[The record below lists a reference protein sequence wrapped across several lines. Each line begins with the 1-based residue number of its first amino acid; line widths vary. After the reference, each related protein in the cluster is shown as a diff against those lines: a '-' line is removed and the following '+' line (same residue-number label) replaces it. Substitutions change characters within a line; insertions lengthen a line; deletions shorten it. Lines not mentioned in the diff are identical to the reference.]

1 MPRVRDG
8 RFDAAPTYTR
18 HVAVD
23 TKRSVDTAS
32 VARDTKEHV
41 LVSWSAQGAISPL
54 VITGAQG
61 SWLLAGDRRILDFS
75 SGLVNVNL
83 GHGHPKVVK
92 AIQDQAAK
100 VCYVLPSFGEESRA
114 ELARLIADVAPGDL
128 VKTLFTTGGTEA
140 NEHAVRIARMFSGRH
155 KILTQWRSFHGQTA
169 GSATLGG
176 DNRRW
181 ANEPGITG
189 VVHFLNPD
197 PYRSLFGN
205 DVQKALAH
213 VEEVIWYEGP
223 QYIAAILLEPIV
235 GSSGLIV
242 PPDGYLRGLRELCD
256 RHGILLVL
264 DEVMTGFGRTGKWF
278 ASEHEDVVPDMMTFA
293 KGVNSGYVPLGG
305 VIVSERIAR
314 HFDANVL
321 WSGLTYSGHPL
332 ACAAGVATVNAY
344 RDERIVEHGAKMGE
358 LLMRELRTIAT
369 RHPSVGDVRGKGLF
383 IGIELVKDRGT
394 KEMLERWN
402 GPSAKLQNALKNAL
416 FSRDVYVMNRWNMLF
431 VAPPL
436 TSSEDE
442 IRIGVRAI
450 DEVLDIAD
458 RFAATGEL
466 PA

>member
-1 MPRVRDG
+1 
-8 RFDAAPTYTR
+8 
-18 HVAVD
+18 VALDTKPPVD
-23 TKRSVDTAS
+23 TRAI
-32 VARDTKEHV
+32 AQETKDHV
-41 LVSWSAQGAISPL
+41 LVSWSAQGSISPI
-54 VITGAQG
+54 VITGAKG
-61 SWLLAGDRRILDFS
+61 SWLFAGERRILDFS

-83 GHGHPKVVK
+83 GHGHPKVVR
-92 AIQDQAAK
+92 AIQEQVEK
-100 VCYVLPSFGEESRA
+100 VQYVLPSFGEESRA
-114 ELARLIADVAPGDL
+114 ELARLLADVAPGDL
-128 VKTLFTTGGTEA
+128 TKTLFTTGGTEA
-140 NEHAVRIARMFSGRH
+140 NEHAIRIARMYSKRH

-205 DVQKALAH
+205 DAQKALAH

-242 PPDGYLRGLRELCD
+242 PPDGFLRGLRQLCD
-256 RHGILLVL
+256 QHGILLIL

-278 ASEHEDVVPDMMTFA
+278 ASEHEGVVPDIMTFA

-305 VIVSERIAR
+305 AMVNEKIAK
-314 HFDANVL
+314 HFDTNVL
-321 WSGLTYSGHPL
+321 WSGLTYSGHPV

-344 RDERIVEHGAKMGE
+344 RDERIIEHGAKMGE
-358 LLMRELRTIAT
+358 LLMKELRTIAA

-383 IGIELVKDRGT
+383 IGIELVKDRAT

-402 GPSAKLQNALKNAL
+402 GPSAKLQTAIKNVL
-416 FSRDVYVMNRWNMLF
+416 FSHDVYVMNRWNMLF

-436 TSSEDE
+436 TVSEDE
-442 IRIGVRAI
+442 IRIGVAAI
-450 DEVLDIAD
+450 DAALDAAD
-458 RFAATGEL
+458 RYAATGEL

>member
-1 MPRVRDG
+1 M
-8 RFDAAPTYTR
+8 AL
-18 HVAVD
+18 D
-23 TKRSVDTAS
+23 TKRPLDTRSIAQE
-32 VARDTKEHV
+32 TKDHV
-41 LVSWSAQGAISPL
+41 LVSWAAQGAISPI
-54 VITGAQG
+54 VITGAKG
-61 SWLLAGDRRILDFS
+61 SWLFAGDRRILDFS
-75 SGLVNVNL
+75 SGLINVNL

-92 AIQDQAAK
+92 AIQEQVEK
-100 VCYVLPSFGEESRA
+100 VQYVLPSFGEESRA
-114 ELARLIADVAPGDL
+114 ELARLLAEVAPGDL
-128 VKTLFTTGGTEA
+128 TKTLFTTGGTEA
-140 NEHAVRIARMFSGRH
+140 NEHAIRIARMYSKRH

-205 DVQKALAH
+205 DAQKALAH

-223 QYIAAILLEPIV
+223 QYIAAIMLEPIV

-242 PPDGYLRGLRELCD
+242 PPEGFLRGLRQLCD
-256 RHGILLVL
+256 QHGILLIL
-264 DEVMTGFGRTGKWF
+264 DEVMTGFGRTGTWF
-278 ASEHEDVVPDMMTFA
+278 ASEHENVVPDIMTFA

-305 VIVSERIAR
+305 TMVNERIAK

-321 WSGLTYSGHPL
+321 WSGLTYSGHPV
-332 ACAAGVATVNAY
+332 ACAAGIATVNAY
-344 RDERIVEHGAKMGE
+344 RDERIIEHGATMGE
-358 LLMRELRTIAT
+358 LLMKELRTIAA

-383 IGIELVKDRGT
+383 VGIELVKDRTT

-402 GPSAKLQNALKNAL
+402 GPSAKLQTAIKNAL
-416 FSRDVYVMNRWNMLF
+416 FSRDVYVMNRWNMIF

-436 TSSEDE
+436 TVTQDE
-442 IRIGVRAI
+442 IGIGVSAI
-450 DEVLDIAD
+450 DAALDVAD
-458 RFAATGEL
+458 RYAATGEL